1 MEKST
6 LSIKETL
13 SITFRTLKILFHA
26 APGGIVFLGILST
39 IAGVCP
45 FLTLILSRAFLDS
58 LARACGQ
65 QAFEMEIIWLLFFL
79 FLTNMMLSV
88 VNNLSILLK
97 SDVSGRISL
106 LVNAQVLEKCVHLP
120 MSQYDN
126 ETTYNR
132 IRFTSEQTSIRCT
145 NLINTVFSIV
155 QCLISFASVVCVLV
169 SFNGII
175 VIASVVAS
183 IPLFFVNK
191 YVSSFWYKISVG
203 RVEKQRYSDVLRDLM
218 LRNDNIKELKLF
230 GSLSYLKSRILNQQ
244 TDFFREDQMN
254 RKKFCKIDTAQK
266 AANDF
271 VILLLKLWIIIL
283 GIKQRATLGTIN
295 LYTSS
300 LDQIQS
306 AIFSFC
312 TQLNTFYEQALY
324 LESLFD
330 LFDMQ
335 TEDENC
341 GTPLTEP
348 IRTIEFRHVYFS
360 YPATNVY
367 ALKNVSFVLDDRHTY
382 VFDELVFDVNTDYF
396 ETHGGYE
403 YAKQFYAEV
412 YELAKEIAG
421 GEQYIISAVMHA
433 DERNREASDRLGR
446 NVFHYH
452 LHVVYLP
459 VVEKQ
464 IRWSKRCKDPAL
476 RGTVR
481 ETIMQVSHSKKW
493 PMVPMTDEQGQP
505 VLKKNGK
512 PRLVSSYS
520 LLQTQFFEHM
530 RQAGFTDF
538 ERGIEG
544 SDAEHLNVLEYKVQ
558 KERQTVAE
566 LSDQTKQLQG
576 QRKELIF
583 QVKNISSSIRDVV
596 DIEQRAKTKGV
607 LEKRVELP
615 VQDFQT
621 LCEMAKASGKL
632 QAENRSLRM
641 QLQQSTMREQELR
654 QRLRRCEEQLDAVLT
669 ETRPYR
675 EAMRVAPEQVQ
686 AFVLG
691 ICRRQ
696 QEEKGLNRQQRRQR
710 AKGQDR

>member
-1 MEKST
+1 MPTPTRRKNRHDKDRMIYLTKREIEKEFHTPRFEKS
-6 LSIKETL
+6 
-13 SITFRTLKILFHA
+13 
-26 APGGIVFLGILST
+26 
-39 IAGVCP
+39 
-45 FLTLILSRAFLDS
+45 
-58 LARACGQ
+58 GQ
-65 QAFEMEIIWLLFFL
+65 ELW
-79 FLTNMMLSV
+79 
-88 VNNLSILLK
+88 
-97 SDVSGRISL
+97 
-106 LVNAQVLEKCVHLP
+106 C
-120 MSQYDN
+120 
-126 ETTYNR
+126 
-132 IRFTSEQTSIRCT
+132 
-145 NLINTVFSIV
+145 
-155 QCLISFASVVCVLV
+155 LV
-169 SFNGII
+169 SRGNHRLDNRYDGGSTGKMAQRLWLAAVFQSLPPQRAHWHFAGSAGKCHSGFRCFPKHLRTPSPAEPYPRKESPISKI
-175 VIASVVAS
+175 HRTVVRNERYRKNA
-183 IPLFFVNK
+183 
-191 YVSSFWYKISVG
+191 ISV
-203 RVEKQRYSDVLRDLM
+203 RERHNERKNEVYSNPDVLLEYS
-218 LRNDNIKELKLF
+218 RNNVTFKACEAATYAQQFDRMVEEGVVSTRGLKP
-230 GSLSYLKSRILNQQ
+230 
-244 TDFFREDQMN
+244 D
-254 RKKFCKIDTAQK
+254 A
-266 AANDF
+266 
-271 VILLLKLWIIIL
+271 
-283 GIKQRATLGTIN
+283 
-295 LYTSS
+295 
-300 LDQIQS
+300 
-306 AIFSFC
+306 
-312 TQLNTFYEQALY
+312 
-324 LESLFD
+324 
-330 LFDMQ
+330 
-335 TEDENC
+335 
-341 GTPLTEP
+341 
-348 IRTIEFRHVYFS
+348 
-360 YPATNVY
+360 
-367 ALKNVSFVLDDRHTY
+367 Y

-446 NVFHYH
+446 DVFHYH

-493 PMVPMTDEQGQP
+493 PMVPMTNEQGQP

-520 LLQTQFFEHM
+520 LLQTEFFEHM

-538 ERGIEG
+538 ERGIKG

-558 KERQTVAE
+558 KDRQTVAE

-576 QRKELIF
+576 KRKELIS
-583 QVKNISSSIRDVV
+583 QVKNISGSIRDVT

-621 LCEMAKASGKL
+621 LCKMAKASGKL
-632 QAENRSLRM
+632 QAENRSLWM
-641 QLQQSTMREQELR
+641 QLQQSTVREQELG

-675 EAMRVAPEQVQ
+675 EAVRVAPEQVQ

-696 QEEKGLNRQQRRQR
+696 QEEKRLNRQQRRQR